1 MEVLL
6 RCCFQGC
13 QRAQSP
19 TWAHRDLLVSK
30 EFWGILKWIDSLLK
44 EKEQAMACVVVAWLT

>member
-6 RCCFQGC
+6 RCCLQGC

-19 TWAHRDLLVSK
+19 TWAHRDLLVS
-30 EFWGILKWIDSLLK
+30 EGTWGILKWNDLLK
-44 EKEQAMACVVVAWLT
+44 EKEQAMACVVVVWLT